1 MKRSLVSL
9 SAIAAVAA
17 LTVVAPAFACGDK
30 GPETTEAEP
39 AKGVKTIAV
48 NVEGVSCAACTGK
61 IRAALKKLD
70 GIKAVR
76 EGKSKSQIFVDYVA
90 GKVTA
95 EQIVK
100 AIKEAGFKSRVA

>member
-9 SAIAAVAA
+9 GAVVAA
-17 LTVVAPAFACGDK
+17 ASVLVAAPAFACGDK
-30 GPETTEAEP
+30 GPETTDAQP
-39 AKGVKTIAV
+39 AKGVKTVAV
-48 NVEGVSCAACTGK
+48 DVEGVSCAACTGK